1 MKKRIYNKL
10 SAKLIFLVAFGLLIS
25 FLFFSGLATF
35 YGYIVR
41 SHYEV
46 GNKIPY
52 YIILYLLVLFMVPIF
67 SFVFI
72 FLLGINKRIKYLKYI
87 INKVGSITNENFI
100 EELEFKGNDEIA
112 DLANSINI
120 MSNRLKE
127 NYEKEKK
134 VEKAKNELIIAVSHD
149 LRTPLTSII
158 GYLELL
164 NDDRFLYED
173 VQKDYLNIAYE
184 KSISLKKIINELF
197 EFTKLNNDIATLE
210 KIPFNIAT
218 LVNQI
223 VGEQIPF
230 FKERNIEVAIE
241 STVQELYCEIDIQK
255 MVRVLENIVK
265 NAEKY
270 SFPNTIFKVSMM
282 EIDNNIKISFENT
295 GENINKDEL
304 EKIFEKMYRLDKSR
318 TGETEGSGLGLAIS
332 KKIIELHNGKLW
344 AECNNNTIQFNILL
358 KKHS

>member
-1 MKKRIYNKL
+1 MKKKIYNKL
-10 SAKLIFLVAFGLLIS
+10 ATRLIFLVAFALLIS
-25 FLFFSGLATF
+25 TIVLLVIGMSFYSLLINSNMAGDNLIINSTFSLLLLIITITIFVAIFLF
-35 YGYIVR
+35 
-41 SHYEV
+41 
-46 GNKIPY
+46 
-52 YIILYLLVLFMVPIF
+52 
-67 SFVFI
+67 
-72 FLLGINKRIKYLKYI
+72 GINKRIRYLKYI
-87 INKVGSITNENFI
+87 ISKVGNITNESFI
-100 EELEFKGNDEIA
+100 EELDFKGNDEIT

-134 VEKAKNELIIAVSHD
+134 IEKAKNELIVAVSHD

-164 NDDRFLYED
+164 KDDKFSYED
-173 VQKDYLNIAYE
+173 VQKDYLNVAYD
-184 KSISLKKIINELF
+184 KSIGLKKIINELF
-197 EFTKLNNDIATLE
+197 EFTKLTNDITTLE

-230 FKERNIEVAIE
+230 FNEKNIKVEIE
-241 STVQELYCEIDIQK
+241 STAEELYCEIDIQK
-255 MVRVLENIVK
+255 MVRVIENIVK

-282 EIDNNIKISFENT
+282 EINNNIKISFENK
-295 GENINKDEL
+295 GESISKEEL

-332 KKIIELHNGKLW
+332 KKIIELHSGKVW
-344 AECNNNTIQFNILL
+344 AECSNNTIKFNILL
-358 KKHS
+358 QKA

>member
-1 MKKRIYNKL
+1 MKSNSYASLDNVPNYNTY
-10 SAKLIFLVAFGLLIS
+10 LIFLLIIPIIIFVAI
-25 FLFFSGLATF
+25 FLF
-35 YGYIVR
+35 
-41 SHYEV
+41 
-46 GNKIPY
+46 
-52 YIILYLLVLFMVPIF
+52 
-67 SFVFI
+67 
-72 FLLGINKRIKYLKYI
+72 GINKRINYLKYI
-87 INKVGSITNENFI
+87 ISKVGSITNENFI
-100 EELEFKGNDEIA
+100 EELDFKGNDEIT

-134 VEKAKNELIIAVSHD
+134 IEKAKNELIIAVSHD

-164 NDDRFLYED
+164 KDDKFPYED
-173 VQKDYLNIAYE
+173 VQKDYLNVAYE
-184 KSISLKKIINELF
+184 KSVSLKKIINELF
-197 EFTKLNNDIATLE
+197 EFTKLNNDIAALE

-230 FKERNIEVAIE
+230 FKEKNIEVEIE

-255 MVRVLENIVK
+255 MVRVIENIVK

-282 EIDNNIKISFENT
+282 EINNNIKISFENT
-295 GENINKDEL
+295 GENISKEEL

-332 KKIIELHNGKLW
+332 KKIVELHSGKLW

-358 KKHS
+358 QKA

>member
-1 MKKRIYNKL
+1 MIP
-10 SAKLIFLVAFGLLIS
+10 IITFVAT
-25 FLFFSGLATF
+25 FLF
-35 YGYIVR
+35 
-41 SHYEV
+41 
-46 GNKIPY
+46 
-52 YIILYLLVLFMVPIF
+52 
-67 SFVFI
+67 
-72 FLLGINKRIKYLKYI
+72 GINKRIKYLKYI
-87 INKVGSITNENFI
+87 ISKVGGITNENFI
-100 EELEFKGNDEIA
+100 EELDYKGNDEIA

-134 VEKAKNELIIAVSHD
+134 IEKAKNELIVAVSHD

-164 NDDRFLYED
+164 KDDKFPYED
-173 VQKDYLNIAYE
+173 VQKDYLNVAYE
-184 KSISLKKIINELF
+184 KSVSLKKIINELF

-230 FKERNIEVAIE
+230 FKEKNIKVEIE

-295 GENINKDEL
+295 GENISKDEL

-332 KKIIELHNGKLW
+332 KKIIELHSGKLW

-358 KKHS
+358 KNIVEILLCFLFSLLIFLINLNNFIYKILKILL

>member
-1 MKKRIYNKL
+1 MNKKIYNKL
-10 SAKLIFLVAFGLLIS
+10 ATKLIFLVAFAFLVSTIIFLAIARGLYSFALNSTIS
-25 FLFFSGLATF
+25 GDALVRTYNTYAAFILVLPITIFVVIFLF
-35 YGYIVR
+35 
-41 SHYEV
+41 
-46 GNKIPY
+46 
-52 YIILYLLVLFMVPIF
+52 
-67 SFVFI
+67 
-72 FLLGINKRIKYLKYI
+72 GINKRIRYLKYI
-87 INKVGSITNENFI
+87 ISKVGSITNESFI
-100 EELEFKGNDEIA
+100 EELDFKGNDEIT

-134 VEKAKNELIIAVSHD
+134 IEKAKNELIVAVSHD

-164 NDDRFLYED
+164 KDKNFTYED
-173 VQKDYLNIAYE
+173 IQKDYLNVAYE
-184 KSISLKKIINELF
+184 KSVSLKKIINELF
-197 EFTKLNNDIATLE
+197 EFTKLTNDIVTLE
-210 KIPFNIAT
+210 KVPFNIAI

-230 FKERNIEVAIE
+230 FNEKNIEVEIE
-241 STVQELYCEIDIQK
+241 STAEELYCQIDIQK
-255 MVRVLENIVK
+255 MVRVIENIVK

-282 EIDNNIKISFENT
+282 EINNNIKISFENT
-295 GENINKDEL
+295 GESISKEEL

-332 KKIIELHNGKLW
+332 KKIVELHSGKLW
-344 AECNNNTIQFNILL
+344 AECNNNIIKFNILL
-358 KKHS
+358 QKT

>member
-1 MKKRIYNKL
+1 MMKKIYNKL
-10 SAKLIFLVAFGLLIS
+10 ATKLIFLIAFALLIS
-25 FLFFSGLATF
+25 SIVFIIIAKSLYSLMLNSNITGNTLVRTYNTIAFFILIIPISIFVAIFLF
-35 YGYIVR
+35 
-41 SHYEV
+41 
-46 GNKIPY
+46 
-52 YIILYLLVLFMVPIF
+52 
-67 SFVFI
+67 
-72 FLLGINKRIKYLKYI
+72 GINKRIRYLKYI
-87 INKVGSITNENFI
+87 ISKVGSITNENFI
-100 EELEFKGNDEIA
+100 EELDYKGNDEIA

-120 MSNRLKE
+120 MSSRLKE

-134 VEKAKNELIIAVSHD
+134 IEVAKNELIVAVSHD

-164 NDDRFLYED
+164 KDDKFPYDD
-173 VQKDYLNIAYE
+173 VQKDYLNVAYE
-184 KSISLKKIINELF
+184 KSVSLKEIIDGLF

-230 FKERNIEVAIE
+230 FNEKNIQVKIE
-241 STVQELYCEIDIQK
+241 STAQELYCDIDIQK
-255 MVRVLENIVK
+255 MVRVIENIVK

-282 EIDNNIKISFENT
+282 EIDNYIKISFENT
-295 GENINKDEL
+295 GESISSEEL

-318 TGETEGSGLGLAIS
+318 TGEIEGSGLGLAIA
-332 KKIIELHNGKLW
+332 KKIIELHSGKLC
-344 AECNNNTIQFNILL
+344 AECSNNTIQFNILL
-358 KKHS
+358 QKHS

>member
-1 MKKRIYNKL
+1 MKNKIYNKIA
-10 SAKLIFLVAFGLLIS
+10 AKLILLVAFALLIS
-25 FLFFSGLATF
+25 TIVFLVIARSLYSFVINTNTTGDALVRTFNNYSVLLLIIPISIFVAIFLF
-35 YGYIVR
+35 
-41 SHYEV
+41 
-46 GNKIPY
+46 
-52 YIILYLLVLFMVPIF
+52 
-67 SFVFI
+67 
-72 FLLGINKRIKYLKYI
+72 GINKRIRYLKYI
-87 INKVGSITNENFI
+87 ISKVGSITNESFI
-100 EELEFKGNDEIA
+100 EKLDFKGNDEIT

-134 VEKAKNELIIAVSHD
+134 IEKAKNELIVAVSHD

-164 NDDRFLYED
+164 KDDKFSYED
-173 VQKDYLNIAYE
+173 VQKDYLNVAYD

-197 EFTKLNNDIATLE
+197 EFTKLTNDITTLE

-223 VGEQIPF
+223 IGEQIPF
-230 FKERNIEVAIE
+230 FNEKNIKVEIE
-241 STVQELYCEIDIQK
+241 STAEELYCEIDIQK
-255 MVRVLENIVK
+255 MVRVIENIVK

-282 EIDNNIKISFENT
+282 EIENNIKISFENK
-295 GENINKDEL
+295 GESISKEEL

-332 KKIIELHNGKLW
+332 KKIIEMHSGKLW
-344 AECNNNTIQFNILL
+344 AECKDNTIKFNILL
-358 KKHS
+358 QKV

>member
-1 MKKRIYNKL
+1 MKKKIYNKL
-10 SAKLIFLVAFGLLIS
+10 ATKLIFLVAFALLIS
-25 FLFFSGLATF
+25 LLFSSGLLTIFGYIMKSNSYVSLYNVPNYYIYIIVFFMIPIITFVATFLF
-35 YGYIVR
+35 
-41 SHYEV
+41 
-46 GNKIPY
+46 
-52 YIILYLLVLFMVPIF
+52 
-67 SFVFI
+67 
-72 FLLGINKRIKYLKYI
+72 GINKRIKYLKYI
-87 INKVGSITNENFI
+87 ISKVGGITNENFI
-100 EELEFKGNDEIA
+100 EELDYKGNDEIS

-120 MSNRLKE
+120 MSNRLKG

-134 VEKAKNELIIAVSHD
+134 IEKDKNELIVAVSHD

-158 GYLELL
+158 GYLDLL
-164 NDDRFLYED
+164 KDDKFLYED
-173 VQKDYLNIAYE
+173 VQKDYLNVAYE
-184 KSISLKKIINELF
+184 KSVSLKKIINELF
-197 EFTKLNNDIATLE
+197 EFTKLNNDYVALE

-255 MVRVLENIVK
+255 MVRVIENIVK

-295 GENINKDEL
+295 GENISKEEL

-332 KKIIELHNGKLW
+332 KKIVELHSGKLW
-344 AECNNNTIQFNILL
+344 AECNNNTIKFNILL
-358 KKHS
+358 QKHS

>member
-1 MKKRIYNKL
+1 MKKKIYNKL
-10 SAKLIFLVAFGLLIS
+10 AAKLIFLIAFALLIS
-25 FLFFSGLATF
+25 SIVFIIIAKSLYSLMLNSNITGNTLVRTYNTIAFFILIIPISIFVAIFLF
-35 YGYIVR
+35 
-41 SHYEV
+41 
-46 GNKIPY
+46 
-52 YIILYLLVLFMVPIF
+52 
-67 SFVFI
+67 
-72 FLLGINKRIKYLKYI
+72 GINKRINYLKYI
-87 INKVGSITNENFI
+87 ISKVGSITNENFI
-100 EELEFKGNDEIA
+100 EELDIKGNDEIT

-134 VEKAKNELIIAVSHD
+134 IEKAKNELIVAVSHD

-164 NDDRFLYED
+164 KDDKFPYEN
-173 VQKDYLNIAYE
+173 VQKDYLNVAYE
-184 KSISLKKIINELF
+184 KSVSLKKIINELF
-197 EFTKLNNDIATLE
+197 EFTKLNNNIVALE
-210 KIPFNIAT
+210 KISFNIAT

-230 FKERNIEVAIE
+230 FNEKNIGVEIE

-255 MVRVLENIVK
+255 MVRVIENIVK

-282 EIDNNIKISFENT
+282 EINNNIKISFENT
-295 GENINKDEL
+295 GESISKEEL

-332 KKIIELHNGKLW
+332 KRIVELHNGKLW
-344 AECNNNTIQFNILL
+344 AECNNNTIKFNILL
-358 KKHS
+358 QKT

>member
-1 MKKRIYNKL
+1 
-10 SAKLIFLVAFGLLIS
+10 
-25 FLFFSGLATF
+25 
-35 YGYIVR
+35 
-41 SHYEV
+41 
-46 GNKIPY
+46 
-52 YIILYLLVLFMVPIF
+52 
-67 SFVFI
+67 
-72 FLLGINKRIKYLKYI
+72 
-87 INKVGSITNENFI
+87 
-100 EELEFKGNDEIA
+100 
-112 DLANSINI
+112 
-120 MSNRLKE
+120 
-127 NYEKEKK
+127 
-134 VEKAKNELIIAVSHD
+134 
-149 LRTPLTSII
+149 
-158 GYLELL
+158 
-164 NDDRFLYED
+164 
-173 VQKDYLNIAYE
+173 
-184 KSISLKKIINELF
+184 SLKKIINELF
-197 EFTKLNNDIATLE
+197 EFTKLNNDIAALE

-230 FKERNIEVAIE
+230 FKERNIEVAIV

-295 GENINKDEL
+295 GENISKDEL

-332 KKIIELHNGKLW
+332 KKIIELHSGKLW